1 MFKTVIKSLSLL
13 TLILLL
19 LVNVGCYEVDQEV
32 ILASSAMAVYGLPGD
47 YTSADYKTN
56 IAAVPNSNDYRFREV
71 NKEGKASTGYLRA
84 VLLRDNVYA
93 VQVKYDNE
101 TVYYV
106 LFYSFKVHSDGSKNY
121 VPLEPTDYALV
132 YKMAPQYGVDI
143 DIDEFALTDILK
155 GKRADIMNFL
165 YAHKNVTLKPAK

>member
-1 MFKTVIKSLSLL
+1 MFKKAIKGSALL
-13 TLILLL
+13 AGVLLL
-19 LVNVGCYEVDQEV
+19 LVNAGCYEVDQE
-32 ILASSAMAVYGLPGD
+32 IIFASSAMAVYGLPGD
-47 YTSADYKTN
+47 YTSAEYKTN
-56 IAAVPNSNDYRFREV
+56 IAVVPSSNDYRFREI

-106 LFYSFKVHSDGSKNY
+106 LFYSFTVNSDGSKNY
-121 VPLEPTDYALV
+121 VPLEPADYPLV

-143 DIDEFALTDILK
+143 EMDEFAFTDILK
-155 GKRADIMNFL
+155 GKRADIMNFI
-165 YAHKNVTLKPAK
+165 YAHKNLTLTPVK